1 MPVNYDRVSR
11 RFQPGGDIFN
21 AVAAVATELHAEES
35 RANPVDTGRS
45 RSGWRIRY
53 DTRQYRT
60 TFYVYNNVRYVAF
73 IRRRGTNERRGA
85 FICEAASRVFARA
98 GIRYTCNL

>member
-1 MPVNYDRVSR
+1 MGVNYQAVSR

-21 AVAAVATELHAEES
+21 AIAEVAVDLHAEES
-35 RANPVDTGRS
+35 RTNPVDTGRS

-53 DTRQYRT
+53 ETAEYRT
-60 TFYVYNNVRYVAF
+60 TFYVYNPVRYVAF
-73 IRRRGTNERRGA
+73 IRRKGTQEARGA
-85 FICEAASRVFARA
+85 FICEAASRVFTRA